1 MNQGGAMESKGT
13 ESKMLGAYSNTRW
26 SLVPQAKE
34 GGDKVRD
41 RVQLVEESKGRLQAN
56 LLGVFSS

>member
-1 MNQGGAMESKGT
+1 MESKGT
-13 ESKMLGAYSNTRW
+13 ESKMLGAFSNTRW